1 MSANEITLTTIYEIL
16 KDHTA
21 RFDRMDQRFDGMDQ
35 RFDRMD
41 QRFDGM
47 DQRFDRMDQRFD
59 ASDKR
64 VEGLEARFDASN
76 KRVDSLEAQFDRFES
91 VQNSIALRLISVE
104 TTVKEHSTILQTMRL
119 RLDSLHGLTEKL
131 ERRTGR
137 IEQEYVMITEAL
149 RRLEQRFDRIEA
161 NHLQERIAA
170 LEARVQALETSQT

>member
-16 KDHTA
+16 KDHSA
-21 RFDRMDQRFDGMDQ
+21 

-76 KRVDSLEAQFDRFES
+76 KRVDSLEEQFDRFES

-104 TTVKEHSTILQTMRL
+104 TTVKEHSTMLQTMRL
-119 RLDSLHGLTEKL
+119 RLDSLHGLTEIL

-137 IEQEYVMITEAL
+137 IEQEYVMITEAS

>member
-41 QRFDGM
+41 QRFD
-47 DQRFDRMDQRFD
+47 

-64 VEGLEARFDASN
+64 IEGLEARFDASN

-104 TTVKEHSTILQTMRL
+104 TTVKEHSTMLQTMRL